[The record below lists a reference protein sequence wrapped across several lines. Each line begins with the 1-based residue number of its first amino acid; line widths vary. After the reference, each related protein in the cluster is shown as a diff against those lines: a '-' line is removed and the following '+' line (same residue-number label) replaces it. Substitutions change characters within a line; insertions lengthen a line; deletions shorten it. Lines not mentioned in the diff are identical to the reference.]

1 VRTFLSFLYVKKKK
15 IQFLFL
21 PSSFELLKGLLLLLL
36 LLMVVLLLKNKT
48 LLSDVKIFG
57 CFFSVEFIMFTHK
70 KHLKNTKEEIPRN
83 EERKKSRWHFAR
95 GFLPKRRFLIPT
107 KMKGNL
113 QITYL
118 AQMEPKKN
126 LLLFQKYSRPYLNA
140 SQLCWG

>member
-1 VRTFLSFLYVKKKK
+1 MIWGILSAYLPFFFIREKKRK
-15 IQFLFL
+15 FNFFF
-21 PSSFELLKGLLLLLL
+21 PSSFELIKGLLLLLLL

-57 CFFSVEFIMFTHK
+57 CFFQLNLSCSPIKTPQK
-70 KHLKNTKEEIPRN
+70 YKRRNTEKRK
-83 EERKKSRWHFAR
+83 ERKKSRWHFAR

-118 AQMEPKKN
+118 AQMEPSFFSKI
-126 LLLFQKYSRPYLNA
+126 F
-140 SQLCWG
+140 